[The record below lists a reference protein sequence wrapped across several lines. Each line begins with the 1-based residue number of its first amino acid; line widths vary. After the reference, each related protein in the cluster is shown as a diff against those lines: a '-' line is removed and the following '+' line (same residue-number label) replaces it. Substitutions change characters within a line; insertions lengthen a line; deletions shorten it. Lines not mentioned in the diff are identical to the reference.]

1 MSKTKKNNAPRK
13 NQKAQKPGP
22 RKSKSPSAALDS
34 AGLAYS
40 RLLSNPCGAPL
51 THPVYAGA
59 ESGFL
64 FRAEQFANFGD
75 VPLATSGVIHWTP
88 GYPNFNSTELLALAT
103 SSGAASGTMGVGT
116 DNAGRGFLLANAKGA
131 RCVAACLRVTYPGTE
146 SGRSGRIHYG
156 HTPAG
161 TIDSGQSVT
170 PNGVAQLLQHYS
182 RTPADTVE
190 LIWKPNTA
198 DMQIVDPTEVASASL
213 RDQRASITVAWAGL
227 PVQTGLTFHFTCIY
241 EWFPAVSIGLSSNV
255 LGKSLSRNTLDD
267 VVNYLLRNGETFVRA
282 AHLNGA
288 LPSIL
293 SSVYGMMASS
303 SHSKPRIN
311 M

>member
-1 MSKTKKNNAPRK
+1 
-13 NQKAQKPGP
+13 
-22 RKSKSPSAALDS
+22 
-34 AGLAYS
+34 
-40 RLLSNPCGAPL
+40 
-51 THPVYAGA
+51 
-59 ESGFL
+59 
-64 FRAEQFANFGD
+64 
-75 VPLATSGVIHWTP
+75 
-88 GYPNFNSTELLALAT
+88 
-103 SSGAASGTMGVGT
+103 
-116 DNAGRGFLLANAKGA
+116 
-131 RCVAACLRVTYPGTE
+131 
-146 SGRSGRIHYG
+146 
-156 HTPAG
+156 
-161 TIDSGQSVT
+161 
-170 PNGVAQLLQHYS
+170 VAQLLQHYS

-241 EWFPAVSIGLSSNV
+241 EWFPAVSIGLSSNT

-293 SSVYGMMASS
+293 SSVYGMMATS